1 MKPNNKKM
9 NESIITASEIEEV
22 ATLVSGSQ
30 LIIDSLLLLIEEEGT
45 PTNLD
50 AARELI
56 AKQMF
61 QAMDKLSEMQTAL
74 QDAATGAAGKE

>member
-1 MKPNNKKM
+1 MKTNNK
-9 NESIITASEIEEV
+9 NNSVITSMDLEEV

-30 LIIDSLLLLIEEEGT
+30 LMIDSVLLLIEEEGT

-56 AKQMF
+56 CKQMF
-61 QAMDKLSEMQTAL
+61 QAMDKLSAMQAELHTSVAVS
-74 QDAATGAAGKE
+74 AE

>member
-1 MKPNNKKM
+1 MKTNNK
-9 NESIITASEIEEV
+9 NNSVITSMDLEEV

-30 LIIDSLLLLIEEEGT
+30 LMIDSVLLLIEEEGT

-61 QAMDKLSEMQTAL
+61 QAMDKLSLMQAEL
-74 QDAATGAAGKE
+74 HTGAAVSAE

>member
-1 MKPNNKKM
+1 MKTNNK
-9 NESIITASEIEEV
+9 NNSVIASMDLEEV

-30 LIIDSLLLLIEEEGT
+30 VIIDSLLLLIEEEGI

-61 QAMDKLSEMQTAL
+61 QAMDKLSEMQKAL
-74 QDAATGAAGKE
+74 QDATTGATGKE

>member
-1 MKPNNKKM
+1 MKTNNK
-9 NESIITASEIEEV
+9 NNSVITSMDLEEV

-30 LIIDSLLLLIEEEGT
+30 LIIDSVLLLIEEEGT

-61 QAMDKLSEMQTAL
+61 QAMDKLSLMQAEL
-74 QDAATGAAGKE
+74 HTGAAVSAE

>member
-1 MKPNNKKM
+1 MKTNNK
-9 NESIITASEIEEV
+9 NNSVITSMDLEEV

-30 LIIDSLLLLIEEEGT
+30 LIIDSVLLLIEEEGT

-61 QAMDKLSEMQTAL
+61 RAMDKLSEMQAELHTSVAV
-74 QDAATGAAGKE
+74 AAE